1 MAPTRDVTT
10 PEEMVAILG
19 DVRRTRILQILTE
32 QQASVKELAEMIGE
46 TPQVTHYHTKR
57 LEAAGL
63 ISIVETREVRG
74 TLEKFYRAVADRFV
88 MTKAVG
94 AAFGRSLAGGM
105 QLATEWLQMGQQHL
119 DPDSPE
125 VGMVGVQMIESTRE
139 VVKAFR
145 ERLVALQPEYVACEQ
160 DGTGE
165 RYVLVLALFPYP
177 KHIALPDDPS
187 TFLQVAEGVDLR
199 FGDDEA
205 EPEKGAAGSPSSSGE
220 NLSSSG
226 SV

>member
-1 MAPTRDVTT
+1 MTPTRDITT

-32 QQASVKELAEMIGE
+32 QQASVKELSEMIGE
-46 TPQVTHYHTKR
+46 TPQVAHYHTKR

-63 ISIVETREVRG
+63 IQIVETREVRG

-94 AAFGRSLAGGM
+94 AALGRSLVGGM

-119 DPDSPE
+119 DPDSPK

-139 VVKAFR
+139 AVNAFR
-145 ERLVALQPEYVACEQ
+145 ERLEALQPAYVACNQ

-165 RYVLVLALFPYP
+165 RYVLVLALFPFP
-177 KHIALPDDPS
+177 KHIALPDDSPS
-187 TFLQVAEGVDLR
+187 FLHVAEGAEGVDLKL
-199 FGDDEA
+199 GDEA
-205 EPEKGAAGSPSSSGE
+205 GASGTSAE
-220 NLSSSG
+220 E
-226 SV
+226 